1 MQLLIFKGNNC
12 KTLISSV
19 NPNMHG
25 PRKHPGPFF
34 DALDFHA
41 LQAGTGPNAMGKAL
55 LANRAAV
62 VLRTSFEELMAC
74 THTHTH
80 IHAYIHT
87 YVHTYTHIYI
97 YIYLCLCMYVCMYVC
112 TYVRTY
118 VCMYVCM
125 YVYIYIY
132 MCGKYAFKM
141 RVMCIW
147 IYTDKSMCKCL
158 YTCTDRHVWIDK

>member
-97 YIYLCLCMYVCMYVC
+97 YIYICVC
-112 TYVRTY
+112 

-125 YVYIYIY
+125 YVRTYVRMYVCMYVCMCIYIY
-132 MCGKYAFKM
+132 TCVVNMHL
-141 RVMCIW
+141 
-147 IYTDKSMCKCL
+147 KC
-158 YTCTDRHVWIDK
+158 V